1 MGMGESKGS
10 KLTREGVSIM
20 FYAWITAL
28 AIAVWGVMNIRN
40 YRVSPLV
47 SVTAVVGGFA
57 VCILLPLVD
66 TFRTIIG

>member
-1 MGMGESKGS
+1 
-10 KLTREGVSIM
+10 M

-47 SVTAVVGGFA
+47 SVTAMVGGFA
-57 VCILLPLVD
+57 VCVLLPLVD
-66 TFRTIIG
+66 TVHKIIG